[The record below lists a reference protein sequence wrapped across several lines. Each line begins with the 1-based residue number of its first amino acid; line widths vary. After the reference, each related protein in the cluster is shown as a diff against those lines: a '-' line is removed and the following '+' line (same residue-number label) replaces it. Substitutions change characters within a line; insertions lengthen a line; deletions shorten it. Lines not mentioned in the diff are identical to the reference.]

1 MASSED
7 SADQHLSLE
16 AAVAQFI
23 ASRLAES
30 SDGPKA
36 APEDG
41 QVWGTIG
48 ALMGLSKTERQ
59 ARQQEILDAF
69 LPAWIAAGGQPR
81 AMSPKKARVEK
92 RKKAI
97 KQIKTRRAEI
107 AKIVA
112 ANQRTPIAPKPV
124 PESAPPQ
131 QK

>member
-1 MASSED
+1 MASSEN

-16 AAVAQFI
+16 AAVAQFVS
-23 ASRLAES
+23 SRLAES

-41 QVWGTIG
+41 QIWGTIG
-48 ALMGLSKTERQ
+48 SLMGLSKTERQ

-112 ANQRTPIAPKPV
+112 ANQRTPIAPKLP
-124 PESAPPQ
+124 APPSPEP
-131 QK
+131 